1 MFPSLPSS
9 SPLFLLC
16 PLLFFFLLNHS
27 PLSSAGH
34 LHQICGKTGKYTTN
48 STYASNLNLLL
59 TSLDSKTSLSGGF
72 SKATVGQ
79 IPNRIYGLALCRG
92 DTDASVCRSCLDTA
106 IEDAPNLC
114 PYSRGAIIWYDNCL
128 LHYSNQRF
136 LSTIDTSNE
145 ILMYNTQNITDPIR
159 FDKLVN
165 VLMGRIADWAAYNST
180 EMFATG
186 EMMNSTN
193 PTSPTIYGLAQC
205 TRDLSRSQCR
215 RCLSSMLNPI
225 NPLFK
230 GRQGAR
236 VLGGSCNYR
245 YEIYSF
251 YEGKPTLRLQS
262 PLEAAPTLVTPPG
275 EEGKKTNVTS
285 MVLVIAIPLVAAF
298 MLISVICICFWRRKP
313 VVKLPVDGTSL
324 EEIASAKSLLLD
336 IPTLQVVT
344 ANFPEEK
351 KLGEGSFGAV

>member
-27 PLSSAGH
+27 PLASAGH

-114 PYSRGAIIWYDNCL
+114 PYSRGAIIC
-128 LHYSNQRF
+128 
-136 LSTIDTSNE
+136 
-145 ILMYNTQNITDPIR
+145 R

-193 PTSPTIYGLAQC
+193 PPFPTIYGLAQC

-275 EEGKKTNVTS
+275 EEGRGEI
-285 MVLVIAIPLVAAF
+285 VIL
-298 MLISVICICFWRRKP
+298 
-313 VVKLPVDGTSL
+313 SL
-324 EEIASAKSLLLD
+324 EFSL
-336 IPTLQVVT
+336 
-344 ANFPEEK
+344 
-351 KLGEGSFGAV
+351 